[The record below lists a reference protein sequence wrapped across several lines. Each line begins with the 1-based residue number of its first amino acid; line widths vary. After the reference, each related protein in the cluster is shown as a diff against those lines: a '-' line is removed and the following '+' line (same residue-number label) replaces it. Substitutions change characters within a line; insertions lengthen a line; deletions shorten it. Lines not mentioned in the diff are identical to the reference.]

1 MFNDE
6 LGQESLQLRHWFKKL
21 CYFYKFYKNESPQY
35 LFKLVPLRH
44 LSYTTVNA
52 ENKSLFKT
60 KLNFFKIRFLP
71 QLLSIKTVLTIMK
84 FKESEAF
91 VLLEAIFWNL
101 SGQSPIVFL
110 IVKIIEE
117 SNSLQDCVLALVI
130 CANTNS
136 QT

>member
-44 LSYTTVNA
+44 SSYTTVNA

-91 VLLEAIFWNL
+91 VLLEAIF
-101 SGQSPIVFL
+101 
-110 IVKIIEE
+110 
-117 SNSLQDCVLALVI
+117 
-130 CANTNS
+130 
-136 QT
+136 